1 MQHTNTILAM
11 PYATTLVSRC
21 SSTASGSVDAKE
33 LHAALQSLGEALTM
47 EHVELAIEEVDDNKN
62 GEVEFDEFVQVQQGA
77 LPPTHSN
84 KVHPAPL
91 PRRPLCR

>member
-1 MQHTNTILAM
+1 MQHTNTILVM

-62 GEVEFDEFVQVQQGA
+62 GEVEFDEFVQVQAGA
-77 LPPTHSN
+77 STCASHS
-84 KVHPAPL
+84 
-91 PRRPLCR
+91 